1 MDCDSDC
8 GICAR
13 LRGAALDLAGSHGA
27 RSVTVEQLAA
37 RAGIAPED
45 VTDHYPDAAACVY
58 AAYDEVSAEMRAQ
71 AQHAFAEK
79 TDGRSGY
86 ERARHR
92 LLERLAENPAEARLC
107 FVETVRGDR
116 ELQRRLAA
124 HRRWAVQ
131 FLAAEYR
138 RDQTGA
144 ELSDTQFE
152 LLVGAEFQAISQ
164 LVADGGA
171 ADLIQLEPTLTDVTG
186 AFIPASA

>member
-8 GICAR
+8 EICAQ
-13 LRGAALDLAGSHGA
+13 LRAGALDLAGARGA
-27 RSVTVEQLAA
+27 ASVTLELVAA
-37 RAGIAPED
+37 RVGIEPEA

-58 AAYDEVSAEMRAQ
+58 AAYDDAAAEMREQ
-71 AQHAFAEK
+71 AEDAFAQE
-79 TDGRSGY
+79 TDWRSGY

-92 LLERLAENPAEARLC
+92 LLEHLAENPAEARLC

-138 RDQTGA
+138 RDKSGA

-171 ADLIQLEPTLTDVTG
+171 ADLILLEPTLTDVTG